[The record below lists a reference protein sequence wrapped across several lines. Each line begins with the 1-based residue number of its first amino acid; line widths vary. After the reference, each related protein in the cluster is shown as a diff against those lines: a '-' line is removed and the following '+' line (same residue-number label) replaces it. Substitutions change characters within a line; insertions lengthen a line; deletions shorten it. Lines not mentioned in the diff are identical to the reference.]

1 MFSRILVATDLT
13 PATRVSLRAAFDLAR
28 HDQGEVLLV
37 HVIRRIKGIPDR
49 ELREFYERLKAD
61 AKLKMHA
68 LTSWFTRERGV
79 EIACE
84 ITIGHPAQEII
95 RLARDH
101 GADLIVLAHAGKPNE
116 SPLGSVS
123 YKVVQMAP
131 CDVLML
137 KQATPTAR
145 RTRDRASSPPP
156 RLARAP
162 RTRVA

>member
-1 MFSRILVATDLT
+1 MFNRILVATDLT

-49 ELREFYERLKAD
+49 ELRDFYARLEAD
-61 AKLKMHA
+61 AKQKMHA

-84 ITIGHPAQEII
+84 ITIGQPAHEIV
-95 RLARDH
+95 RLAKDH
-101 GADLIVLAHAGKPNE
+101 AADLVVLAHAGTPNE

-123 YKVVQMAP
+123 YRVAQMAP
-131 CDVLML
+131 CDILML
-137 KQATPTAR
+137 KQPTPR
-145 RTRDRASSPPP
+145 RRGRAGQ
-156 RLARAP
+156 R
-162 RTRVA
+162 